1 MGEEEADPD
10 KQGLWR
16 VAQPQHI
23 DSSPSKMADNE
34 DEVSRQTVSPLTG
47 GNDSPSKSAPARR
60 ALTLPSDSQKSSDH
74 FSHKIFFFLT
84 IRST

>member
-10 KQGLWR
+10 KRGLWR

-34 DEVSRQTVSPLTG
+34 DEVSRQMEFLLSLEEMTVQQVCTCPEG
-47 GNDSPSKSAPARR
+47 PDS
-60 ALTLPSDSQKSSDH
+60 T
-74 FSHKIFFFLT
+74 T
-84 IRST
+84 